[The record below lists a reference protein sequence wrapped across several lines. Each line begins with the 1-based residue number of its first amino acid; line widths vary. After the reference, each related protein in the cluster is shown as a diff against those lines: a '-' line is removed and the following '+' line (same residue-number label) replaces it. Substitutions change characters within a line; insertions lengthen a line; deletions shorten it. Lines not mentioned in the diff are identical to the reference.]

1 MNSGVQ
7 LWNYSLKLV
16 KRVIFRTPGFLD
28 WLKTFLLDLFRKLP
42 KLTKRYFAKVMLLK
56 KNILIIFLLLLRI
69 CKTGAVQLQKLR
81 TNRIQDP
88 PKLNFTQ
95 AETFRKPTSSTI
107 EPKPLEPLGYKDIPD
122 QAEQSKLSGKKALQT
137 QDFHLTEI
145 TKNPQK
151 FPIKSK
157 ISWIQDITKFKD
169 KIFSKHLFK
178 PHLDPSNNSQINYI
192 YPQQLNINKDTNP
205 EGRNE
210 DQISI
215 SSSNKI
221 TNLKTLSQPTSNQ
234 STTPSLP
241 LFATLEDTIDIPP
254 VPVPPDITQTDWDS
268 INWLEDENN
277 KDRKNLYGSLNHH
290 SEVDMKIKYYSIL
303 LYSLQKIFSLFF
315 LYFKP
320 DSSHLNQNLRLP
332 QILVG
337 VG

>member
-7 LWNYSLKLV
+7 LRNYSLKLV

-107 EPKPLEPLGYKDIPD
+107 ESKPPEPLGYMDIPD
-122 QAEQSKLSGKKALQT
+122 QAEQSKLSQKKALQT
-137 QDFHLTEI
+137 QDFHLAEI
-145 TKNPQK
+145 KENPQK

-169 KIFSKHLFK
+169 KIFNKHLFK
-178 PHLDPSNNSQINYI
+178 PHLDLSNNLKINCSYT
-192 YPQQLNINKDTNP
+192 QQPNINKNTNP
-205 EGRNE
+205 EEKKE
-210 DQISI
+210 DKISI
-215 SSSNKI
+215 PGSTSVTNFI
-221 TNLKTLSQPTSNQ
+221 TVKLPTSNQ
-234 STTPSLP
+234 SNTPSVQILP
-241 LFATLEDTIDIPP
+241 IFEDTINIPTA
-254 VPVPPDITQTDWDS
+254 PVPPAITQTWRDS
-268 INWLEDENN
+268 PNRQEAEKTKLSNNLDESVNN
-277 KDRKNLYGSLNHH
+277 H
-290 SEVDMKIKYYSIL
+290 SQFDLKIKYYLIL
-303 LYSLQKIFSLFF
+303 LYSLKKIFTP
-315 LYFKP
+315 LYLKP
-320 DSSHLNQNLRLP
+320 EFSEHLYHKFSFPR
-332 QILVG
+332 ILVG